1 MYLIGRN
8 TNYFSAQP
16 LIMRFKISVP
26 ATSANVGPGFDVMG
40 VAFDMFNRFTF
51 ETNDVREA
59 IRAVFEVAEE
69 NEQVCICNGYT
80 GEVLYHNGEEPW
92 CTDEMALMMLGYLTE
107 QAGAEEEEEEDEP
120 VEVPGV
126 GLVSAFIAEIL
137 AMPVEGLPS

>member
-1 MYLIGRN
+1 MKQFNYSVII
-8 TNYFSAQP
+8 TNE
-16 LIMRFKISVP
+16 
-26 ATSANVGPGFDVMG
+26 D
-40 VAFDMFNRFTF
+40 NRFTF

-80 GEVLYHNGEEPW
+80 GEVLFHNGEEPW
-92 CTDEMALMMLGYLTE
+92 CTDEMALMMLGFVVE
-107 QAGAEEEEEEDEP
+107 QAEAEEEEDEP
-120 VEVPGV
+120 EEEDAPVEVPGM